1 MKQFI
6 KKNQE
11 KIKLIG
17 YCFLLSFVFLMITSQ
32 CSFFYPFNDWVD
44 ANAFFTVGK
53 GMMRGVV
60 PYLNVFEQKGL
71 LLYLIYGIGYLLSN
85 TTFHGIFILEVF
97 AWTFS
102 LYYAF
107 KTITLFISKKNA
119 YLILPIFLVILT
131 TSKAFVYG
139 GSAEEFCMPF
149 LLFTLYYFLKHFKKD
164 ELTYR
169 ELTIAGFC
177 AGCVLLI
184 KFTILGFW
192 FGFMACI
199 FFHLFFQKKYQKAF
213 LSCIWFLL
221 GMALPMIITLIYM
234 GFNGGISKFFEVYFI
249 DNLTLYANEASGI
262 GSKIYKLCSGFLGAL
277 KNNGAL
283 ILILVIGYLL
293 LLGKLDLKN
302 NFKKYLFF
310 IYFFTILG
318 IYFGLRFYDYYLFPI
333 LAFILVSLIAI
344 FSFFAKKVNKLTNK
358 QYLILLSSIVLICTC
373 SCFSTGN
380 RHLMFQ
386 KKESLFQ
393 YDFAKIIMESEN
405 PTMVNMGFLD
415 CGVYTI
421 TNIVPT
427 TYFFEKQNF
436 DYEKFPDNEDAF
448 KEYIKNKSTMFII
461 YYTEWPFEKVQEEE
475 KELFKNYELI
485 KSAQQ
490 VFENR
495 DYNAYLFKVK
505 EV

>member
-11 KIKLIG
+11 KIKLIS
-17 YCFLLSFVFLMITSQ
+17 YCFLLSFVFLIITSQ

-53 GMMRGVV
+53 SLMHGVV
-60 PYLNVFEQKGL
+60 PYLDIFEQKGI
-71 LLYLIYGIGYLLSN
+71 LLYLIYGLGYLLSN
-85 TTFHGIFILEVF
+85 TTFHGIFILEVL

-119 YLILPIFLVILT
+119 YLILPIFLLLLT

-149 LLFTLYYFLKHFKKD
+149 LLLTLYYFLKHFKKE
-164 ELTYR
+164 ELTYK
-169 ELTIAGFC
+169 EITIAGLC
-177 AGCVLLI
+177 AGCVLSI
-184 KFTILGFW
+184 KYTILGFW

-199 FFHLFFQKKYQKAF
+199 FFHLFFQKKYQKSF
-213 LSCIWFLL
+213 LSCVWFLI
-221 GMALPMIITLIYM
+221 GMFTPMLITLIYM
-234 GFNGGISKFFEVYFI
+234 GICGGIKEFFEVYFI
-249 DNLTLYANEASGI
+249 DNLTLYANDAPGL
-262 GSKIYKLCSGFLGAL
+262 GSKIFKLFSGFVNEVK
-277 KNNGAL
+277 KNGP
-283 ILILVIGYLL
+283 IIFILVIGYIILL
-293 LLGKLDLKN
+293 WKLN
-302 NFKKYLFF
+302 IQRNSKKYLFF

-333 LAFILVSLIAI
+333 LVFSLISLI
-344 FSFFAKKVNKLTNK
+344 VLFSFCEKKVNNLTSK
-358 QYLILLSSIVLICTC
+358 KYAILISILVIICTGG
-373 SCFSTGN
+373 CFTTNN
-380 RHLMFQ
+380 RHLLFE

-393 YDFAKIIMESEN
+393 FDFAKIIMEEKN

-427 TYFFEKQNF
+427 TYFFEKQNYS
-436 DYEKFPDNEDAF
+436 YEKFPDNVDAF
-448 KEYIKNKSTMFII
+448 KEYIKNKETMFII
-461 YYTEWPFEKVQEEE
+461 YYTEWDFEKVQEEE
-475 KELFKNYELI
+475 KELFENYDLI
-485 KSAQQ
+485 KSANQD
-490 VFENR
+490 FENR
-495 DYNAYLFKVK
+495 NYNAYLFKVK